1 MPCGDTARGQALHA
15 LHLRDL
21 IIVRRF
27 RVRLSGAVDGALFRH
42 QPAQPGF
49 IRGAGPAYRAR
60 PAMLVNVEAPI
71 SSVAEAI
78 LPPEISAG
86 NTLNYGSVLLMA
98 GNGTISFTIVGKS
111 IAGFDAMLA
120 TSSHWI

>member
-1 MPCGDTARGQALHA
+1 
-15 LHLRDL
+15 
-21 IIVRRF
+21 
-27 RVRLSGAVDGALFRH
+27 
-42 QPAQPGF
+42 
-49 IRGAGPAYRAR
+49 
-60 PAMLVNVEAPI
+60 MLVNVEAPI

-78 LPPEISAG
+78 PPPEISAG